1 MFARYLFTF
10 HVLHA
15 YAVVTF
21 IMPLVQATIPL
32 MALSCWCMG
41 YLPHPIQIL
50 AASLFYTQGSSHLA
64 NCSINFTPPAFNPHP
79 VTACSACLRLSNSET
94 YNASRC
100 TAIITG
106 FTLGSARNLMGLQ
119 QRGGGRG
126 RPRKIPISTPKG
138 VQKSQPLLSES
149 GHHRRTTYKRGDVEA
164 VFREKIPSTTASEST
179 KRTIRE
185 RNHRNKADLMS
196 LFNEVSGASA
206 EKDMA
211 QLLKRLPKGATLMSP
226 PLETHRHIDA
236 IFVGFGLTI
245 QFHKEKLMDNW
256 STKERK
262 AANK

>member
-1 MFARYLFTF
+1 MFARHLITF

-15 YAVVTF
+15 YAVFTF

-50 AASLFYTQGSSHLA
+50 AAFLLYTQGSSHLA

-106 FTLGSARNLMGLQ
+106 STVGSARNLMGLQ

-138 VQKSQPLLSES
+138 VQKSQPSLSES

-164 VFREKIPSTTASEST
+164 VFRETIPPITASESNKQQFGIAITET
-179 KRTIRE
+179 KLI
-185 RNHRNKADLMS
+185 
-196 LFNEVSGASA
+196 
-206 EKDMA
+206 
-211 QLLKRLPKGATLMSP
+211 
-226 PLETHRHIDA
+226 
-236 IFVGFGLTI
+236 
-245 QFHKEKLMDNW
+245 
-256 STKERK
+256 
-262 AANK
+262 